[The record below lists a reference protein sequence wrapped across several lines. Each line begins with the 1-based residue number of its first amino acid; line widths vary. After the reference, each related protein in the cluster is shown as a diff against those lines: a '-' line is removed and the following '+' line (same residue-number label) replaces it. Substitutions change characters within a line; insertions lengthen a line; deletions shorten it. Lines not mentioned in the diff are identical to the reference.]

1 MRLFVCIDDT
11 DNYDSIGTGELLENM
26 MGEAAASGLAKRGFI
41 VHFDENCWFA
51 THMTG
56 NGKGSAKKAPFLLP
70 YPDTTESLRP
80 ALSVHATFRQPYRQ
94 HQ

>member
-41 VHFDENCWFA
+41 VRYQLFIHDDI
-51 THMTG
+51 
-56 NGKGSAKKAPFLLP
+56 P
-70 YPDTTESLRP
+70 YTSHNLSLI
-80 ALSVHATFRQPYRQ
+80 HI
-94 HQ
+94 